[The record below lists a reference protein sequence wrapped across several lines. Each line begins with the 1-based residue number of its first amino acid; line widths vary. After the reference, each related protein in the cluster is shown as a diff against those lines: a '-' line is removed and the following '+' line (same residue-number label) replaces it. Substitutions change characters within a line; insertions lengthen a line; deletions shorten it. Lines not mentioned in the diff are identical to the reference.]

1 MMGDNLASL
10 FPNTNISFAGI
21 NLGSHQIF
29 AITATLIILPTV
41 WLRNLS
47 LLSYLSGFLSFLLL
61 SYIYIYI
68 YIYIYFFFFNLHI
81 SLWLLI
87 LKLFVQV
94 EE

>member
-68 YIYIYFFFFNLHI
+68 FFNLHI